1 MKTYIYHAGIHK
13 SMSKQISTI
22 LTNDEMKQVDEM
34 INAGVALN
42 RSDYLRNL
50 IRADIKERNKN
61 IKGGV

>member
-1 MKTYIYHAGIHK
+1 
-13 SMSKQISTI
+13 MSKQISTI